1 MSESYTHGALPWLR
15 NTFPNTTKTI
25 DLAGVLF
32 CLAFLALLTLAD
44 TLTTSAVPAVF
55 EDKTPL
61 EPGYWNLGAVT
72 IIVPTLA
79 GMKYPF
85 GW

>member
-1 MSESYTHGALPWLR
+1 MSESHAHRPLHWLR
-15 NTFPNTTKTI
+15 KAFPTSTETVN
-25 DLAGVLF
+25 LPAVLL

-55 EDKTPL
+55 KDKTPL
-61 EPGYWNLGAVT
+61 EPGYWNLGAAT
-72 IIVPTLA
+72 IIASTLT
-79 GMKYPF
+79 GMKYQF